1 MGKKEQNKPAIM
13 KVSKFGR
20 DRLHI
25 EIPAKKKKSFE
36 AGEHVKVKKL
46 R

>member
-25 EIPAKKKKSFE
+25 EIPAKKKKGFE
-36 AGEHVKVKKL
+36 SGEYVEVRKFK
-46 R
+46 

>member
-1 MGKKEQNKPAIM
+1 MGKKEQNKSAIM

-25 EIPAKKKKSFE
+25 EIPTKKKKCFK
-36 AGEHVKVKKL
+36 AGEHVKVGKV
-46 R
+46 